1 MSTTDGY
8 LLDGASIN
16 ELRRVH
22 QRLRTLETTLQ
33 KILQGQ
39 ATTPPLPLPPALA
52 ARVKDGDPLPA
63 RDNSDETTD
72 SASLEL
78 LRSKGGDDT
87 KYSDVWSNAIDGVS
101 MSSMPIPSKARGIA
115 IKEPWGDWLFMPW
128 IHIEHVKLTTD
139 LNSGSTA
146 TGKIWRRIDGV
157 FTDTTIEVA
166 DIRCQL
172 LTSGTI
178 SSGKMTVCV
187 VFPDGFP
194 YVIAA
199 EC

>member
-33 KILQGQ
+33 HILQAQ
-39 ATTPPLPLPPALA
+39 ATRPPQPPPPAFA
-52 ARVKDGDPLPA
+52 ARVKDDALPA

-101 MSSMPIPSKARGIA
+101 MSSMPIPGAARGFA

-128 IHIEHVKLTTD
+128 IHIEHVKLTED
-139 LNSGSTA
+139 LTPGNPAAGT
-146 TGKIWRRIDGV
+146 IWRRIEGT
-157 FTDTTIEVA
+157 FSDTAAVVSV
-166 DIRCQL
+166 RCEL
-172 LTSGTI
+172 LTSGSI
-178 SSGKMTVCV
+178 SSGKTTVCV
-187 VFPDGFP
+187 VFPDGIA